1 MQQMSWIFPDW
12 FLWSWFIATAL
23 SVAYVTY
30 DLVTNTPEMKVMK
43 WGWFLVTLY
52 MGPVSLLL
60 YWISCREPSPGTHPK
75 FIAPLWKQAVG
86 STIHCVAGDASGIIL
101 AIIITRLL
109 DLPMGWDIVVEYIT
123 GFAFGLLIFQALF
136 AKDMLGGSY
145 AQAVRKTFLPE
156 FMSMNAMMAGMIPV
170 MVILMMRV
178 AGAMEPTSASFWI
191 VMSFA
196 TLTGGMLAY
205 PVNWWLVKNKLKH
218 GMGTEK
224 ALGKG
229 GVPVSHTLDADTED
243 GMTAGAAHTNKLP
256 EKMAGMDTAREAE
269 TATTAN
275 KWLLTGISVAM
286 LSIGVALAVEYDDL
300 SFTSQPVPM
309 KSSAS
314 VMHAM

>member
-1 MQQMSWIFPDW
+1 
-12 FLWSWFIATAL
+12 
-23 SVAYVTY
+23 
-30 DLVTNTPEMKVMK
+30 MKVMK

-52 MGPVSLLL
+52 MGPVAFLL

-101 AIIITRLL
+101 AIIVTRLL
-109 DLPMGWDIVVEYIT
+109 NLPMGWDIVVEYLA

-136 AKDMLGGSY
+136 AKGMLGVSY

-156 FMSMNAMMAGMIPV
+156 FMSMNAMMAGMVPV
-170 MVILMMRV
+170 MVLLMMRV
-178 AGAMEPTSASFWI
+178 AGAMEPTSASFWV
-191 VMSFA
+191 VMSFG
-196 TLTGGMLAY
+196 TLVGGLLAY

-229 GVPVSHTLDADTED
+229 GVAVSE
-243 GMTAGAAHTNKLP
+243 LP
-256 EKMAGMDTAREAE
+256 KEMAGMDTAGEAE
-269 TATTAN
+269 TATTAG
-275 KWLLTGISVAM
+275 KWLVVGISLAM
-286 LSIGVALAVEYDDL
+286 LAIGVALAIEYGSL

-309 KSSAS
+309 K
-314 VMHAM
+314 